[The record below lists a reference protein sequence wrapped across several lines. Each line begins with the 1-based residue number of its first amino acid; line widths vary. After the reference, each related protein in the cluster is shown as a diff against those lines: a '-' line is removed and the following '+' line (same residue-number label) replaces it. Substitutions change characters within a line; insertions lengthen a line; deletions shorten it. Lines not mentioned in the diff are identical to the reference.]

1 MVFLLLLLYFFLLYH
16 IKSQNSTYAS
26 VFSYVILKS
35 MKTKKYNSTN
45 EKQLNIA
52 FGTAIAFSL
61 LLRIFLAATTHGFDS
76 DIACFSAWA
85 TRIYEGGFSNF
96 YMPDV
101 FTDYPPG
108 YIYILYPIGAL
119 LHHLQINSFSA
130 LGLILLKMPSI
141 LCDIAAGIVIF
152 LIGRKHTNEGTAIV
166 ISLLYLLNPAVLLN
180 SVVWGQTDS
189 CLTLCVLL
197 LCLFLTEGKVIP
209 AGFSFAAGLLLK
221 PQMLIFSPILLYGIY
236 DYGIRDLFTRKKKTI
251 AFTSMRP
258 LLQIFAGGMSAI
270 VCLLLAML
278 PFGLHK
284 VLPQYT
290 DTLKSYPYASVNA
303 YNLWGFLG
311 KNWTSQETL
320 IGNTGIT
327 YASLGTLAIVLLTF
341 LSALLFEQL
350 RRKGREERYFLT
362 ASFIIITMFLFSV
375 RMHERY
381 LYPAMILVLITG
393 LYCRQL
399 NFIPTYLVITLGHTI
414 NVWYVLFHYD
424 PGTYFST
431 QHETVKWLSGFMLLC
446 AAYYYYCLIRLL
458 VTKTDTHDIKPNRI
472 NDTFVTSK
480 KPLSSTINLNKTASD
495 TRFYIQN
502 PPNPML
508 FFLDPAHLFKP
519 RMPVA
524 SNPSKPLN
532 KKDLLLI
539 CIITCIYAIVAFTNL
554 GYRKAPET
562 EHLWKA
568 NNTVL
573 LQFET
578 TETPVELCYYL
589 RTEKDIA
596 ALLQQSTDG
605 QTWENGQNLSMKN
618 VFTWHQVP
626 LTAGQTYVKL
636 TNNSED
642 ATIGEFIFRNAEGE
656 IVTPLNTAD
665 YPELFDEANTLPE
678 TFDYRSNSYFD
689 EIYYFR
695 TANEFMNELPA
706 YENTHPP
713 LGKSLIALGALLFGT
728 NPFGFRFMG
737 TLFGVLM
744 LPFLYIFAKNI
755 TDNRFVA
762 SITTLCFAF
771 DFMHYTQTRLAT
783 IDVYIVFFI
792 ILMFCFM
799 ERYLRLSFYD
809 TKLTKTFLPLGLSG
823 IAFGLGI
830 ACKWSGFYAGA
841 GLAIL
846 FFTSLYQRFQEY
858 RYACAHPQESSNGI
872 AHNHIR
878 KTFIP
883 NACKTIGFCILFFVI
898 IPLTIYI
905 LSYLP
910 FRDYSQDGFWTR
922 MWNNQ
927 FTMFNYHSK
936 LEATHPYSSL
946 WYEWPTMVRPVFY
959 FSKTVGDGLYQGI
972 SAFGNPLVWYTAIP
986 MAMYTAYMALFKQNK
1001 TARFLC
1007 ISFLAQFLP
1016 WTLISRCTFL
1026 YHYFPSVPF
1035 LVLMIGFTMAQMHK
1049 KIRPQIFYPLCVGYC
1064 AAVIAMFVMFY
1075 PVITGTPVSGEY
1087 VNTYLKRMDSW
1098 VLIIQK

>member
-1 MVFLLLLLYFFLLYH
+1 MKRKNYH
-16 IKSQNSTYAS
+16 SANQQ
-26 VFSYVILKS
+26 
-35 MKTKKYNSTN
+35 
-45 EKQLNIA
+45 QLNIA
-52 FGTAIAFSL
+52 FGIAMSFSL
-61 LLRIFLAATTHGFDS
+61 LLRVYLAATSRGFES

-85 TRIYEGGFSNF
+85 ARIYTGGFSNF

-119 LHHLQINSFSA
+119 LHHLQIHSFSA

-141 LCDIAAGIVIF
+141 LCDMAAGIIIY
-152 LIGRKHTNEGTAIV
+152 LIGRKHTTEGTAVI

-197 LCLFLTEGKVIP
+197 LCLFLTESKVIP
-209 AGFSFAAGLLLK
+209 AGFTFAAGLLLK
-221 PQMLIFSPILLYGIY
+221 PQMLIFSPVLLYGIY
-236 DYGIRDLFTRKKKTI
+236 EYGVCPLFIRKNPRIPFKNL
-251 AFTSMRP
+251 RP
-258 LLQIFAGGMSAI
+258 LLQIFAGGISAI
-270 VCLLLAML
+270 AFLVLAML

-290 DTLKSYPYASVNA
+290 DTLASYPYATVNA

-320 IGNTGIT
+320 IGNTNIT
-327 YASLGTLAIVLLTF
+327 YANVGTFAIVLLTL
-341 LSALLFEQL
+341 LSAFLFERL
-350 RRKGREERYFLT
+350 RKKGHPEKYFLT
-362 ASFIIITMFLFSV
+362 ASFIITTMFLFSV

-381 LYPAMILVLITG
+381 LYPAMVLLLITCI
-393 LYCRQL
+393 YCRKY
-399 NFIPTYLVITLGHTI
+399 NFIPAYLMLSLGHTA

-431 QHETVKWLSGFMLLC
+431 QHETVILLSGLMLLC
-446 AAYYYYCLIRLL
+446 TAYYYYCLIRLCIKNCKFNKHGSGTDSANKQIAEL
-458 VTKTDTHDIKPNRI
+458 PSSTDTYDTPYITK
-472 NDTFVTSK
+472 NDTCVM
-480 KPLSSTINLNKTASD
+480 LENSSSNNKTSEKSKDD
-495 TRFYIQN
+495 TPFFTKKS
-502 PPNPML
+502 PNPML
-508 FFLDPAHLFKP
+508 FFLDPACLFKP
-519 RMPVA
+519 RKPLA
-524 SNPSKPLN
+524 SNPSKPLK
-532 KKDLLLI
+532 KKDFALI
-539 CIITCIYAIVAFTNL
+539 CIITCIYTIIAFCNL

-568 NNTVL
+568 NDTIL

-578 TETPVELCYYL
+578 TSTPAELCYYL

-596 ALLQQSTDG
+596 AFLQQSSDAHNWG
-605 QTWENGQNLSMKN
+605 NDQNLSMKN
-618 VFTWHQVP
+618 VFTWNQAS
-626 LTAGQTYVKL
+626 LTTEQTYIKL
-636 TNNSED
+636 TNHSED
-642 ATIGEFIFRNAEGE
+642 ATVGEFIFRDAEGTV
-656 IVTPLNTAD
+656 VTPINVAN
-665 YPELFDEANTLPE
+665 YPALFDEADTLPK
-678 TFDYRSNSYFD
+678 TFDYRSSAYFD

-695 TANEFMNELPA
+695 TANEFITGQPA

-728 NPFGFRFMG
+728 NPFGFRFTG
-737 TLFGVLM
+737 TLFGILM
-744 LPFLYIFAKNI
+744 LPFLYIFARNI
-755 TDNRFVA
+755 TDNKFIS
-762 SITTLCFAF
+762 SIVTICFAF

-846 FFTSLYQRFQEY
+846 FFASLYQRFQEY
-858 RYACAHPQESSNGI
+858 RYACAHPQERTNGI
-872 AHNHIR
+872 AHSHII
-878 KTFIP
+878 KSFLP
-883 NACKTIGFCILFFVI
+883 NTCKTIGFCMVFFVV
-898 IPLTIYI
+898 IPLIIYI

-910 FRDYSQDGFWTR
+910 FRDYSQNGLLTR

-946 WYEWPTMVRPVFY
+946 WYEWPTMIRPVFY

-972 SAFGNPLVWYTAIP
+972 SAFGNPLVWFTAIP
-986 MAMYTAYMALFKQNK
+986 ALLYTICAALLKKDK
-1001 TARFLC
+1001 TASFLC

-1016 WTLISRCTFL
+1016 WTLIRRCTFL

-1035 LVLMIGFTMAQMHK
+1035 LVLMIGFTMTQMHK
-1049 KIRPQIFYPLCVGYC
+1049 KIRPQIFYPLCVAYC

-1075 PVITGTPVSGEY
+1075 PVITGTPVSGDY
-1087 VNTYLKRMDSW
+1087 VSTYLKWMDSW
-1098 VLIIQK
+1098 VLIIRN

>member
-1 MVFLLLLLYFFLLYH
+1 
-16 IKSQNSTYAS
+16 
-26 VFSYVILKS
+26 
-35 MKTKKYNSTN
+35 MKTKNNYPTN
-45 EKQLNIA
+45 PKQLSVA
-52 FGTAIAFSL
+52 FGISISISL

-85 TRIYEGGFSNF
+85 ARIYEGGFSNF

-119 LHHLQINSFSA
+119 LHHLQIDSFSA

-141 LCDIAAGIVIF
+141 LCDLAAGVIIY
-152 LIGRKHTNEGTAIV
+152 LLGRKHTTEGTAVI

-189 CLTLCVLL
+189 CLTLCILL
-197 LCLFLTEGKVIP
+197 LCLLLTEGKVIP
-209 AGFSFAAGLLLK
+209 AGFIFAAGLLLK
-221 PQMLIFSPILLYGIY
+221 PQMLIFSPVLLYGIY
-236 DYGIRDLFTRKKKTI
+236 EYGIRNLFVNKCKGITLQ
-251 AFTSMRP
+251 SMR
-258 LLQIFAGGMSAI
+258 LLLRIFVGGMSAI
-270 VCLLLAML
+270 AFLLLAML
-278 PFGLHK
+278 PFDLNK

-290 DTLKSYPYASVNA
+290 DTLTSYPYASVNA
-303 YNLWGFLG
+303 YNLWGLLG
-311 KNWTSQETL
+311 KNWSSQETL
-320 IGNTGIT
+320 IGKTGIS
-327 YASLGTLAIVLLTF
+327 YANMGTLAIVLLTL
-341 LSALLFEQL
+341 LSAILFEWL
-350 RRKGREERYFLT
+350 RKKGHQEKYFIT

-381 LYPAMILVLITG
+381 LYPAMALLIIAC
-393 LYCRQL
+393 LYCRKYNL
-399 NFIPTYLVITLGHTI
+399 VPAYLTITFGHTV

-431 QHETVKWLSGFMLLC
+431 QHETVKWLSGLMLLC
-446 AAYYYYCLIRLL
+446 AAYYYYCLLRLCML
-458 VTKTDTHDIKPNRI
+458 YRKSQKPDTCDTPTFDMHDNRVMSKDPTFSI
-472 NDTFVTSK
+472 HNTEQTSNDTQLITK
-480 KPLSSTINLNKTASD
+480 D
-495 TRFYIQN
+495 T
-502 PPNPML
+502 PNSML
-508 FFLDPAHLFKP
+508 FYLNPSYLFKFRKP
-519 RMPVA
+519 IA
-524 SNPSKPLN
+524 SNPSKSL
-532 KKDLLLI
+532 KIIDFVII
-539 CIITCIYAIVAFTNL
+539 CSITCIYAIVAFFNL
-554 GYRKAPET
+554 GYHKAPET
-562 EHLWKA
+562 EYLWKA
-568 NNTVL
+568 NNTIS
-573 LQFET
+573 LQFEAV
-578 TETPVELCYYL
+578 ETPAELCYYL

-596 ALLQQSTDG
+596 ALLQQSIDG
-605 QTWENGQNLSMKN
+605 QAWGNDQNLSMKN
-618 VFTWHQVP
+618 VFTWQQ
-626 LTAGQTYVKL
+626 LTLIGNQAYVKL

-642 ATIGEFIFRNAEGE
+642 ATVGEFIFRNVNGE
-656 IVTPLNTAD
+656 IVTPINAAD
-665 YPELFDEANTLPE
+665 YPELFDEADTLPE
-678 TFDYRSNSYFD
+678 TFDYRSSAYFD

-695 TANEFMNELPA
+695 TANEFMNEQPA

-728 NPFGFRFMG
+728 NPLGFRFMG
-737 TLFGVLM
+737 ALFGILM
-744 LPFLYIFAKNI
+744 LPFLYIFARNI
-755 TDNRFVA
+755 TDNRFLT

-809 TKLTKTFLPLGLSG
+809 TKLIKTFLPLGLCG
-823 IAFGLGI
+823 ISFGLGI

-846 FFTSLYQRFQEY
+846 FFASLYQRFQEY
-858 RYACAHPQESSNGI
+858 RYACAHPDESTNGI
-872 AHNHIR
+872 AHSHIL
-878 KTFIP
+878 KSFLP
-883 NACKTIGFCILFFVI
+883 NTCKTIGFCVVFFVA
-898 IPLTIYI
+898 IPLIIYI

-910 FRDYSQDGFWTR
+910 FRDYSQDGLLTR

-946 WYEWPTMVRPVFY
+946 WYEWPTMIRPVFY

-986 MAMYTAYMALFKQNK
+986 ATLYTAYMALFKQNK

-1035 LVLMIGFTMAQMHK
+1035 LVLMIGFTMTQMHK
-1049 KIRPQIFYPLCVGYC
+1049 KIRPQIFYPLCVVYC
-1064 AAVIAMFVMFY
+1064 VAVIAMFVMFY

-1087 VNTYLKRMDSW
+1087 VSTYLRWMDSW
-1098 VLIIQK
+1098 VLIIQQ

>member
-1 MVFLLLLLYFFLLYH
+1 
-16 IKSQNSTYAS
+16 
-26 VFSYVILKS
+26 
-35 MKTKKYNSTN
+35 MKTKKYNFTN
-45 EKQLNIA
+45 DKQLNIA
-52 FGTAIAFSL
+52 FTTAIGFSL
-61 LLRIFLAATTHGFDS
+61 LLRLFLAATTRGFDT

-85 TRIYEGGFSNF
+85 TRIYTGGFSNF

-119 LHHLQINSFSA
+119 LHHLQIDSFSA

-141 LCDIAAGIVIF
+141 LCDITAGIIF
-152 LIGRKHTNEGTAIV
+152 YLIGRKHTTEGTAVI

-189 CLTLCVLL
+189 CLTLCILL
-197 LCLFLTEGKVIP
+197 LCLLLTEGKVIS
-209 AGFSFAAGLLLK
+209 AGFTFAIGILLK
-221 PQMLIFSPILLYGIY
+221 PQMLIFSPVLLYGIY
-236 DYGIRDLFTRKKKTI
+236 EYGIRDLFISKRKGITI
-251 AFTSMRP
+251 QNMRP
-258 LLQIFAGGMSAI
+258 LLRIFVGGTSAI
-270 VCLLLAML
+270 AFLLLVML
-278 PFGLHK
+278 PFGLNK

-290 DTLKSYPYASVNA
+290 DTLTSYPYASVNA

-327 YASLGTLAIVLLTF
+327 YANVGTLTIVLLTL
-341 LSALLFEQL
+341 LSTILFEWL
-350 RRKGREERYFLT
+350 RKKGHQEKYFVT

-381 LYPAMILVLITG
+381 LYPAMILVLITS
-393 LYCRQL
+393 LYCRQF
-399 NFIPTYLVITLGHTI
+399 NFIPAYLGITLGHTV

-424 PGTYFST
+424 AGTYFST
-431 QHETVKWLSGFMLLC
+431 QHVTVKWLSGLMLLC
-446 AAYYYYCLIRLL
+446 ATYYYYCLICLCIPNSKTSKRDICDAGHLEHSDANV
-458 VTKTDTHDIKPNRI
+458 VTKKRHFLTKNAT
-472 NDTFVTSK
+472 
-480 KPLSSTINLNKTASD
+480 KTEAD
-495 TRFYIQN
+495 TRFVDKKV
-502 PPNPML
+502 PNPML
-508 FFLDPAHLFKP
+508 FCLDPACLFKP
-519 RMPVA
+519 RKPIA
-524 SNPSKPLN
+524 SNPSKPL
-532 KKDLLLI
+532 KIIDFILI
-539 CIITCIYAIVAFTNL
+539 CSITCIYTIVAFGNL

-562 EHLWKA
+562 EYPWKS
-568 NNTVL
+568 NNAIL
-573 LQFET
+573 LQFEDS
-578 TETPVELCYYL
+578 ETPTELCYYL
-589 RTEKDIA
+589 RTEKDVT

-605 QTWENGQNLSMKN
+605 QTWGNDQNLSMKN
-618 VFTWHQVP
+618 VFTWHQIA
-626 LTAGQTYVKL
+626 LADGQTYVKL
-636 TNNSED
+636 INNSED
-642 ATIGEFIFRNAEGE
+642 ATVGEFTFRTADGE
-656 IVTPLNTAD
+656 IVIPLNSAD
-665 YPELFDEANTLPE
+665 YPALFDESDTLPE
-678 TFDYRSNSYFD
+678 TFDYRSSAYFD

-695 TANEFMNELPA
+695 TANEFITGQPA

-744 LPFLYIFAKNI
+744 LPFLYIFAQNI
-755 TDNRFVA
+755 TSNRFIA

-858 RYACAHPQESSNGI
+858 RYACAHPKETTNGI
-872 AHNHIR
+872 AHSHIV
-878 KTFIP
+878 KSFLP
-883 NACKTIGFCILFFVI
+883 NTYKTIGFCMVFFVVL
-898 IPLTIYI
+898 PLVIYI

-910 FRDYSQDGFWTR
+910 FRDYSQDGLLTR

-946 WYEWPTMVRPVFY
+946 WYQWPTMIRPVFY

-986 MAMYTAYMALFKQNK
+986 AALYTAYMALFKENK

-1035 LVLMIGFTMAQMHK
+1035 LVLMIGFTMTQLHK
-1049 KIRPQIFYPLCVGYC
+1049 KIRPQIFYPLCVAYC
-1064 AAVIAMFVMFY
+1064 AAVIIMFVMFY

-1087 VNTYLKRMDSW
+1087 VSTYLKWMDSW
-1098 VLIIQK
+1098 VLIIQQ